1 MKAGDLVS
9 IYYTSHIGWGN
20 IIDTTGLITA
30 IYGHKADVV
39 VDGEIEIWDISD
51 LKKMEKD
58 KNEAR

>member
-9 IYYTSHIGWGN
+9 IYYTSHIGWSK

-58 KNEAR
+58 KNEAG

>member
-9 IYYTSHIGWGN
+9 IYYISHIGRG

-30 IYGHKADVV
+30 IYGHKVDVV

-58 KNEAR
+58 KNETR

>member
-1 MKAGDLVS
+1 MKVGDLVS
-9 IYYTSHIGWGN
+9 IYYTSHIRRSK

-30 IYGHKADVV
+30 IYGHKADVIV
-39 VDGEIEIWDISD
+39 AGEMEMWDISD

>member
-30 IYGHKADVV
+30 ISGHKADVF
-39 VDGEIEIWDISD
+39 VDGEREIWYISD

-58 KNEAR
+58 KNETR

>member
-9 IYYTSHIGWGN
+9 IYYTSHTGWRN

>member
-1 MKAGDLVS
+1 MKIGDLVS
-9 IYYTSHIGWGN
+9 IYYTSHIGWAN

-39 VDGEIEIWDISD
+39 VDGEIETWDISD

-58 KNEAR
+58 KNETR